1 MRLQLLLTGN
11 ELMSGDTVDS
21 NSAMIATRLGAVG
34 YPVDRKVTVGDDL
47 ETLVAEIAGMA
58 AASDVLIINGGL
70 GPTVDDL
77 TALALSKVVGRPLTE
92 HPDAMTELRAWCERL
107 GFALN
112 DANRKQAILPDGVAI
127 VRNPIGSAPGF
138 SITHDRCLIICT
150 PGVPRE
156 LSAMLD
162 GDVLGAIRQRFPVA
176 DERSTLRLKLFGI
189 GESSLQQWLTEIVAD
204 WPVEVELGFRA
215 NFPLLEL
222 KLSVRKRAD
231 EALRERCL
239 QTIRSMFAD
248 YIIGPDDTTMAQ
260 ALVGILTE
268 RDLRLTTAESC
279 TGGLIASLL
288 TGIAGASAVY
298 EAGFV
303 TYSNAIKRAVLGVDE
318 AALASEGAVSEIVV
332 RQMAAGALQRSGAD
346 LAVAVSGIAGPTGG
360 TEDKPVGTVWLA
372 WGDRDR
378 IETRKLQVRGD
389 RSFFQQLTA
398 TIALDLVRRRLLGND
413 REPRYFSDRTPRGH

>member
-47 ETLVAEIAGMA
+47 DMLVAEINAMA
-58 AASDVLIINGGL
+58 ATSDVLIVNGGL

-77 TALALSKVVGRPLTE
+77 TALALSRVVGRPLAE
-92 HPDAMTELRAWCERL
+92 HPEAMSELQAWCERL

-112 DANRKQAILPDGVAI
+112 DANRKQAILPEGVTV

-138 SITHDRCLIICT
+138 AIEHDACLIICT

-162 GDVLGAIRQRFPVA
+162 GDVLAAIQHRFPRA

-189 GESSLQQWLTEIVAD
+189 GESSLQQWLTETVAD
-204 WPVEVELGFRA
+204 WPAAVELGFRA

-222 KLSVRKRAD
+222 KLTVRRHAD
-231 EALRERCL
+231 EVVREQCL
-239 QTIRSMFAD
+239 ETIRSMLGD
-248 YIIGPDDTTMAQ
+248 YVIGPNDTTMAQ
-260 ALVGILTE
+260 AVVEILTE
-268 RDLRLTTAESC
+268 RGLHLTTAESC
-279 TGGLIASLL
+279 TGGLIASML
-288 TGIAGASAVY
+288 TGVAGASAVY

-303 TYSNAIKRAVLGVDE
+303 AYSNAIKSAVLGVDD
-318 AALASEGAVSEIVV
+318 AALARDGAVSETVV
-332 RQMAAGALQRSGAD
+332 RQMAAGALQRSGAEF
-346 LAVAVSGIAGPTGG
+346 AVAVSGIAGPTGG
-360 TEDKPVGTVWLA
+360 TNEKPVGTVWLG
-372 WGDRDR
+372 WGDRNR
-378 IETRKLQVRGD
+378 IDTRQLLVRGN
-389 RSFFQQLTA
+389 RGYFQQLTA
-398 TIALDLVRRRLLGND
+398 TIALDLVRRRLLGCNG
-413 REPRYFSDRTPRGH
+413 EPRYFTDRAPPRR